1 VVALLIRRI
10 SFEDGNIDK
19 PILGE
24 MRLSSSSTEKFSDR
38 VLVLLLP
45 YCFHNPQRVP
55 PRAAFYLQMRGLPT
69 GLEPATFSRATIHLA
84 VS

>member
-38 VLVLLLP
+38 VLGTSVNSA
-45 YCFHNPQRVP
+45 FRVAYNVAGKGSGY
-55 PRAAFYLQMRGLPT
+55 RD
-69 GLEPATFSRATIHLA
+69 E
-84 VS
+84 